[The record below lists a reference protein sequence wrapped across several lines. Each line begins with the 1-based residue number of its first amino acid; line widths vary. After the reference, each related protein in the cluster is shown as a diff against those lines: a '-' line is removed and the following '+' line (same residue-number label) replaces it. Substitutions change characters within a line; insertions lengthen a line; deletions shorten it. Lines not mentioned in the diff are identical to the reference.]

1 MLLTNRYFWGGLG
14 VLLLAA
20 FLVYVLVD
28 SVLMPTYTR
37 HDVTVEV
44 PDVVAQ
50 SYEDAAQTLR
60 AQDLDVQRE
69 VARYTPG
76 VPQNQVLDQNP
87 RPHEAVKPGRT
98 IYLTINSGEVPMV
111 KVPPVE
117 GLSRRE
123 ARNRMQNVGLKV
135 EAMRPD
141 SIPHPFENTITR
153 QEPAAGDSL
162 AKGAGVTL
170 WYSTGL
176 GDTYVVVPDVTEM
189 TVDEAQQYLLDR
201 RIRSKIIGAA
211 DDEDDVS
218 DEPIVR
224 QSREPGT
231 RVPEGF
237 ELRLYLQQQGQGG
250 APRS

>member
-1 MLLTNRYFWGGLG
+1 MLVTNRYFWGGLG
-14 VLLLAA
+14 ALLLVAVLLYL
-20 FLVYVLVD
+20 LVD

-37 HDVTVEV
+37 HEVTVDV
-44 PDVVAQ
+44 PNVVDRP
-50 SYEDAAQTLR
+50 YEEAAQLLR
-60 AQDLDVQRE
+60 ERDLEVQRE
-69 VARYTPG
+69 VARYTPD
-76 VPQNQVLDQNP
+76 VPQDQVLDQNP
-87 RPHEAVKPGRT
+87 RPNQAVKPGRT
-98 IYLTINSGEVPMV
+98 VYLTINSGEVPMV

-135 EAMRPD
+135 QAIRPD

-153 QEPAAGDSL
+153 QRPAAGDSL

-189 TVDEAQQYLLDR
+189 TVEEAQQYLLER
-201 RIRSKIIGAA
+201 RIRSKVIGAQ
-211 DDEDDVS
+211 DDEDVN

-237 ELRLYLQQQGQGG
+237 ELRLYLEDGQSGR
-250 APRS
+250 PRS